1 MTDRHPLEGQVVL
14 LGAARASVT
23 LEHLSKL
30 LARAQPA
37 LRQRRESYDRQY
49 ERLEGSD
56 GVVYY
61 LAETGHWADV
71 GASLGFADREVDAV
85 RRTHTAQFR
94 RDGRRLGRREE
105 FESALELRDAVALE
119 ATDGEENESEVGR

>member
-14 LGAARASVT
+14 LAAARASVT

-119 ATDGEENESEVGR
+119 AVETEDGEADGGR

>member
-1 MTDRHPLEGQVVL
+1 MTDRHPIEGQIVL
-14 LGAARASVT
+14 LAAAQASVT

-37 LRQRRESYDRQY
+37 LRQRRDEYDRQY
-49 ERLEGSD
+49 ERIDGSG

-94 RDGRRLGRREE
+94 RDGRRLGRSAE

-119 ATDGEENESEVGR
+119 AGDAEENARDGGR